1 MQHQQQSIED
11 LTDANRCIRDLV
23 ALSAAPALWVG
34 RDSLQLAT
42 GLADVLY
49 GILRPMLVYVGIND
63 GANAVKEVVRDAHGC
78 RRYADAREISRL
90 FAPWFKISEIGE
102 SRVILNPIGPGMV
115 RAIALPIG
123 LHGVFGHLAVV
134 SQLVHFPNKI
144 DRLLL
149 GVAASQAATAVQSQ
163 RAVLAASASKV
174 QMQRLKDAV
183 EKLLA
188 RDPSDP
194 ETLRARLH
202 DLLNES
208 GISED
213 EATPAT

>member
-1 MQHQQQSIED
+1 MQPPQQSIDD
-11 LTDANRCIRDLV
+11 LADANRCIRELV

-49 GILRPMLVYVGIND
+49 GILRPLLVYVGIND
-63 GANAVKEVVRDAHGC
+63 GANAVKEVVRDVNGS
-78 RRYADAREISRL
+78 RRYAEAREISRL
-90 FAPWFKISEIGE
+90 FAPWFKGSEVGE
-102 SRVILNPIGPGMV
+102 PRVILNPTGPGMV

-123 LHGVFGHLAVV
+123 LHGVFGNLAVV

-174 QMQRLKDAV
+174 QVQRLKEAV

-188 RDPSDP
+188 RDPNDP
-194 ETLRARLH
+194 ETLRAKLH
-202 DLLNES
+202 ELLKQP
-208 GISED
+208 GVSED